1 MSNSA
6 HQTAQGFIT
15 ETAPVTLTAS
25 KANDIRIDTKP
36 TAMYCN
42 SAGNIVYIPHGKDPN
57 FSNIKSINGITAGT
71 FTNILADFVLGA
83 YSGSRGLDQFQEIVD
98 NQSAGVLTASGTSHV
113 EFVAGT
119 YTLDLVIDDNDGDD
133 PNDGDRGTYSFVVVV
148 NDSNTITSI
157 KIQEM
162 ALGLEAGDDIKV
174 PADTFSSSHD
184 AFIFNLPS
192 GEIPSSTVVPNAGT
206 TASIQAYR

>member
-15 ETAPVTLTAS
+15 ETAPVTLTDK

-42 SAGNIVYIPHGKDPN
+42 SAGNIVYIPHGKAPN
-57 FSNIKSINGITAGT
+57 FSNVKSINGIVKGA

-98 NQSAGVLTASGTSHV
+98 TQSAGELTATGGSHV

-119 YTLDLVIDDNDGDD
+119 YTLNLVIDDNAGDSPD
-133 PNDGDRGTYSFVVVV
+133 DGDRGTYSFVIIV

-162 ALGLEAGDDIKV
+162 ALGLEANDDITV
-174 PADTFSSSHD
+174 PANTFSSSHD
-184 AFIFNLPS
+184 AIVFDLPS
-192 GEIPSSTVVPNAGT
+192 AEIPTDTVIPNAGT
-206 TASIQAYR
+206 TAGITAYR

>member
-1 MSNSA
+1 MANSA
-6 HQTAQGFIT
+6 YQTAQGFIKT
-15 ETAPVTLTAS
+15 TTNVTLTDK
-25 KANDIRIDTKP
+25 KANDIRIDDNP
-36 TAMYCN
+36 TAIYCN
-42 SAGNIVYIPHGKDPN
+42 SAGNIVYIPHGSDPN
-57 FSNIKSINGITAGT
+57 FSNIKSINGVVKGA

-98 NQSAGVLTASGTSHV
+98 TQSAGVLTATGTSHV

-119 YTLDLVIDDNDGDD
+119 YTLNLNITADGDASTV
-133 PNDGDRGTYSFVVVV
+133 RGTYSFVIIV

-162 ALGLEAGDDIKV
+162 ALGLSNNDDVVV

-184 AFIFNLPS
+184 AFVFNLAGS
-192 GEIPSSTVVPNAGT
+192 TEIPADTVVPNAGT
-206 TASIQAYR
+206 TAGITAYR

>member
-1 MSNSA
+1 MANSA
-6 HQTAQGFIT
+6 YQTAQGFIKT
-15 ETAPVTLTAS
+15 TTNVTLTDK
-25 KANDIRIDTKP
+25 KANDIRIDDNP

-42 SAGNIVYIPHGKDPN
+42 SAGNIVYIPHGSDPN
-57 FSNIKSINGITAGT
+57 FSNIKSINGVVKGS

-98 NQSAGVLTASGTSHV
+98 TQSAGVLTATGTSHV

-119 YTLDLVIDDNDGDD
+119 YTLNLNITADGDTSTV
-133 PNDGDRGTYSFVVVV
+133 RGTYSFVVIV

-162 ALGLEAGDDIKV
+162 ALGLSNNDDVVV
-174 PADTFSSSHD
+174 PADTFSSSHA
-184 AFIFNLPS
+184 AFVFNLAGS
-192 GEIPSSTVVPNAGT
+192 TEIPADTVVPNAGT
-206 TASIQAYR
+206 TAGITAYR